1 MKDKYIFGTVKVGE
15 RGQIVIPK
23 EARKLFKI
31 KPGDLLLVAGDLN
44 KGIAI
49 TKIEGMKKY
58 ALKILG
64 ALKEVPEEELERD
77 MNENQGEV
85 GKKK

>member
-1 MKDKYIFGTVKVGE
+1 MVGKRMAEIAKGKYIFGTVKVGE

-23 EARKLFKI
+23 NARKTFDI
-31 KPGDLLLVAGDLN
+31 HPGDILFIAGDIN

-49 TKIEGMKKY
+49 TKVSGLKPY

-64 ALKEVPEEELERD
+64 ALGG
-77 MNENQGEV
+77 ENQDEQGE
-85 GKKK
+85 K